1 MHFKNNKKNENRIE
15 TTSQLKTKQNKYSR
29 KIMNEIKWMK
39 WSKSKSLTSGGKAE
53 KQNNKNQQ
61 Q

>member
-29 KIMNEIKWMK
+29 KIMNEIK
-39 WSKSKSLTSGGKAE
+39 
-53 KQNNKNQQ
+53 
-61 Q
+61 